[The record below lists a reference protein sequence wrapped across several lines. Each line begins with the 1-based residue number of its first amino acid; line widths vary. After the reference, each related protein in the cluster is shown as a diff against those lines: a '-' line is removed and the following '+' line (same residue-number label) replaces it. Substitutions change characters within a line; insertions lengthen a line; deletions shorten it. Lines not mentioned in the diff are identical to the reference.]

1 MMTLPSPLTTLSSG
15 GYAHR
20 HGYHHR
26 PRQPH
31 HSASESADITT
42 LTVTGR
48 TFTAAQGQ
56 PTGNQV
62 VATFTDG
69 DNNTSCT
76 ASIPPALTGWA
87 MAAMRHA
94 NVTWDAG
101 DGYFVVT
108 GNNTFTSAGISNVVT
123 IIDTVSGDSFATQA
137 TASVAGIIATAADPV
152 AATQDTAP
160 GNVTLATFTNA
171 LDPTNS
177 GNYTASIDWLGNG
190 TDVTGNAT
198 YSGNGT
204 YTVTGNITASTYA
217 AAGTFEPVVTI
228 TDTSAGNIT
237 ATATGEVDVAGITV
251 SADDPIYTTLA
262 NGNGSFTGNV
272 ATFTDAA
279 TDAPTDP
286 GNSNGNYTAAI
297 NWGDGNTTAG
307 NITWDSTN
315 DDFVVAGNYT
325 YTSAGT
331 PTVTVTVTN
340 TDGRSGNVTESAN
353 VSSLTTWAETI
364 SGVQGQTFTGNVAT
378 FTDANYAS
386 WHTGNDTAD
395 IDWGDGND
403 SPGTI
408 TSDWNGGFIVSGND
422 TFAMA
427 GNLTVTVTIT
437 DSATGNSTAT
447 VTDSGNITG
456 INATAADPVTA
467 TQDTALGN
475 TVLATFTNTIPG
487 SGNDI
492 YTASI
497 DWLGD
502 GSTGSPQDGTE
513 MGNATI
519 TSDGLGN
526 YTVSG
531 NITASTYAA
540 AGSFYPV
547 ITITDTSAGNITATV
562 DGEVDVAGISV
573 TADPINASQFNGN
586 VSGSGNFTGNVAT
599 FTDTAPDAPTDP
611 GNNTG
616 NYTATIN
623 WGDGSGNS
631 TGTITYDSTNQD
643 FVVAGNHTYTSAGTP
658 TVTVTVTNTDGRS
671 SVSSGTVA
679 NVPTLAVTGLTING
693 GQGQTFIGNVATFGD
708 SNVGTSPS
716 YYSADINWGD
726 GNDSPGIIN
735 YSGNNTYTISGSNTF
750 AAAGNLSITVTVFDT
765 ANNTSATGTA
775 TGNITGLVAS
785 AASAG
790 NATEGQAIS
799 NVLLAT
805 FYNNAPGT
813 SNDHYSASI
822 DWFGDGSVVTTGNL
836 TQSGG
841 NWSVTGSL
849 DAGNVTFG
857 AMYPTITITD
867 GNNTAL
873 NATVYGEVDVAAAAL
888 SVSGVS
894 FTATAGT
901 LFSGNVATFT
911 SGDPYA
917 TADDFIAR
925 INWGDCSDTTYGIVT
940 AVANSP
946 GNYTVAGSYAYAGN
960 GSYNVSVTITD
971 VYTGN
976 TATASPTATVTATP
990 GIAPAQ
996 PALTAGNV
1004 TDSEIDLSYS
1014 ESDNSH
1020 LELEEMAPGD
1030 VNFHFLAD
1038 LGSGPVTNGSY
1049 EATGLT
1055 SAAGYDFRIRAD
1067 QAGLVTYADAGM
1079 TYTKLPD
1086 GRSGPGD

>member
-1 MMTLPSPLTTLSSG
+1 M
-15 GYAHR
+15 
-20 HGYHHR
+20 
-26 PRQPH
+26 
-31 HSASESADITT
+31 
-42 LTVTGR
+42 
-48 TFTAAQGQ
+48 
-56 PTGNQV
+56 
-62 VATFTDG
+62 
-69 DNNTSCT
+69 
-76 ASIPPALTGWA
+76 
-87 MAAMRHA
+87 
-94 NVTWDAG
+94 
-101 DGYFVVT
+101 
-108 GNNTFTSAGISNVVT
+108 
-123 IIDTVSGDSFATQA
+123 
-137 TASVAGIIATAADPV
+137 
-152 AATQDTAP
+152 
-160 GNVTLATFTNA
+160 TLATFTNA

-386 WHTGNDTAD
+386 WHTGNYTAD

-547 ITITDTSAGNITATV
+547 ITITDTSARQHHRNRGRR
-562 DGEVDVAGISV
+562 
-573 TADPINASQFNGN
+573 
-586 VSGSGNFTGNVAT
+586 SGC
-599 FTDTAPDAPTDP
+599 
-611 GNNTG
+611 
-616 NYTATIN
+616 
-623 WGDGSGNS
+623 
-631 TGTITYDSTNQD
+631 
-643 FVVAGNHTYTSAGTP
+643 
-658 TVTVTVTNTDGRS
+658 
-671 SVSSGTVA
+671 
-679 NVPTLAVTGLTING
+679 
-693 GQGQTFIGNVATFGD
+693 
-708 SNVGTSPS
+708 
-716 YYSADINWGD
+716 
-726 GNDSPGIIN
+726 
-735 YSGNNTYTISGSNTF
+735 
-750 AAAGNLSITVTVFDT
+750 
-765 ANNTSATGTA
+765 
-775 TGNITGLVAS
+775 
-785 AASAG
+785 
-790 NATEGQAIS
+790 
-799 NVLLAT
+799 
-805 FYNNAPGT
+805 
-813 SNDHYSASI
+813 
-822 DWFGDGSVVTTGNL
+822 
-836 TQSGG
+836 GG
-841 NWSVTGSL
+841 NQRHRR
-849 DAGNVTFG
+849 
-857 AMYPTITITD
+857 PHQ
-867 GNNTAL
+867 
-873 NATVYGEVDVAAAAL
+873 
-888 SVSGVS
+888 
-894 FTATAGT
+894 
-901 LFSGNVATFT
+901 
-911 SGDPYA
+911 
-917 TADDFIAR
+917 R
-925 INWGDCSDTTYGIVT
+925 
-940 AVANSP
+940 
-946 GNYTVAGSYAYAGN
+946 
-960 GSYNVSVTITD
+960 
-971 VYTGN
+971 
-976 TATASPTATVTATP
+976 
-990 GIAPAQ
+990 Q
-996 PALTAGNV
+996 PVQRQCQRQRQLHWQCR
-1004 TDSEIDLSYS
+1004 
-1014 ESDNSH
+1014 H
-1020 LELEEMAPGD
+1020 L
-1030 VNFHFLAD
+1030 H
-1038 LGSGPVTNGSY
+1038 
-1049 EATGLT
+1049 
-1055 SAAGYDFRIRAD
+1055 
-1067 QAGLVTYADAGM
+1067 
-1079 TYTKLPD
+1079 
-1086 GRSGPGD
+1086 